1 MESISLSLNL
11 NLNGLVTS
19 LPPQQCDRNAT
30 EWLKPGSKKSIQLLP
45 RLLGGLCW
53 DPWASREE
61 SEQPQGRH
69 AGKKLRPHRRFT
81 SRCSWS
87 AAPAPGLAGR
97 FRQHGAERSHP
108 PGPSWIHA
116 RVYIY
121 DHRMTLT
128 AESTSMVKE
137 LFLAVN
143 FLSVYCYTAVV
154 TGTLT
159 SHMETVSL
167 WNLWVTFHTFPLPP
181 SPLPTEAQTSK
192 SKMSSECGP
201 RLNY

>member
-1 MESISLSLNL
+1 MDLWLARHRNNMTGTPQNDLNL
-11 NLNGLVTS
+11 DPKSPFNFCLVCWVVCVGTPE
-19 LPPQQCDRNAT
+19 LP
-30 EWLKPGSKKSIQLLP
+30 G
-45 RLLGGLCW
+45 
-53 DPWASREE
+53 EE

-69 AGKKLRPHRRFT
+69 AVKKLRPHRRFT
-81 SRCSWS
+81 SRRSRS

-97 FRQHGAERSHP
+97 FSQHGAERSHP

-143 FLSVYCYTAVV
+143 FRSVYCYTAVV

-167 WNLWVTFHTFPLPP
+167 WNLWVTLHTLPLPP

-192 SKMSSECGP
+192 SKMSSECDP